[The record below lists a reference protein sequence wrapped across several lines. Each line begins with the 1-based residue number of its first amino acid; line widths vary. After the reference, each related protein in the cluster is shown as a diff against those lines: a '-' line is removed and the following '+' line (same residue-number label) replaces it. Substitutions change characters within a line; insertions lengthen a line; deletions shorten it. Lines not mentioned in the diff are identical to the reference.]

1 MGPADMQ
8 IIPGNKFALTRRV
21 LLGATLL
28 CGLDASADHSTLP
41 SAKSLHKELT
51 LALRSGHPLLVLVS
65 LNGCPFCKQV
75 RENYLGP
82 MRSGRGQPMV
92 QIDMKSSAS
101 VQDFK
106 DAAITHEKLVHAW
119 EVTLAPTVLFF
130 GRNGAEIAPRL
141 VGFAS
146 PDYYGASLD
155 RRLEQARAVMR

>member
-1 MGPADMQ
+1 MQ
-8 IIPGNKFALTRRV
+8 LVPGNKFALTRRV
-21 LLGATLL
+21 LLGVTLL
-28 CGLDASADHSTLP
+28 CGLDASADHTTLP
-41 SAKSLHKELT
+41 GAKSLHKELA

-65 LNGCPFCKQV
+65 LNGCPFCKKV

-101 VQDFK
+101 VQDFNGE
-106 DAAITHEKLVHAW
+106 ILTHDRLARAW
-119 EVTLAPTVLFF
+119 NVTLAPTVLFF
-130 GRNGAEIAPRL
+130 GLAGTEIAPRL

>member
-1 MGPADMQ
+1 MQ
-8 IIPGNKFALTRRV
+8 HVPGSKFALTRRV
-21 LLGATLL
+21 WLGATLL
-28 CGLDASADHSTLP
+28 CGLDASADHTTLP

-65 LNGCPFCKQV
+65 LDGCPFCKLV
-75 RENYLGP
+75 RENYLDP
-82 MRSGRGQPMV
+82 MRTGRAQPMV

-101 VQDFK
+101 VQGFK
-106 DAAITHEKLVHAW
+106 GEIFTHDGLAREW
-119 EVTLAPTVLFF
+119 NVTLAPTVLFF
-130 GRNGAEIAPRL
+130 GLAGTEIAPRL

>member
-1 MGPADMQ
+1 MQ
-8 IIPGNKFALTRRV
+8 HVPGNKFALTRRV

-28 CGLDASADHSTLP
+28 CGLDASADHTTLP
-41 SAKSLHKELT
+41 GAKSLHKELA

-65 LNGCPFCKQV
+65 LNGCPFCKKV

-106 DAAITHEKLVHAW
+106 GEIFTHDRLVRAW
-119 EVTLAPTVLFF
+119 NVALAPTVLFF
-130 GRNGAEIAPRL
+130 GHAGAEIAPRL